1 MKIENNTIIF
11 KSTPEYYQKEKAGL
25 KCNTVRQITKPDEYK
40 AFHDFYRCFE
50 AISNKTITIINVDT
64 EESFNRRLTDIS
76 VYKNCYIFS
85 WEHSK

>member
-11 KSTPEYYQKEKAGL
+11 KSAPEYYQKEKSGL

-50 AISNKTITIINVDT
+50 AISNKTIKIINS
-64 EESFNRRLTDIS
+64 ESGESFLRRITDIS
-76 VYKNCYIFS
+76 IFKEVYIFS